1 MLDGFAWRPGDL
13 VQVYYREDADSP
25 PKKTCWFNA
34 RIETCKADGDYKIK
48 YLPSN
53 HFEDDV
59 AAERIVARDGDRDAA
74 EAAAF
79 EAMFPDDDADDA
91 DDDDAAA
98 ASPANTPP
106 PPARVA
112 PLPDPAMVGGGG
124 GGGSAAKRARV
135 PTNFFGRKGVAPQAA
150 ARLSSDDDGTD
161 TDSEDEWARAVDYE
175 ISDDSSG
182 GEEDYSGSTAGAGAA
197 TSPSPKKAK
206 KAKRDGKAKAAPKSP
221 SVFAD
226 AAAAAA
232 KAAQSRVGRRVRKF
246 WDEEPYMGTVTE
258 YDAASGLYM

>member
-48 YLPSN
+48 YLQSK

-79 EAMFPDDDADDA
+79 EAMFPDDDDDGADDDDA

-106 PPARVA
+106 PPAKVA

-135 PTNFFGRKGVAPQAA
+135 PTNFFGRKGVAPN
-150 ARLSSDDDGTD
+150 
-161 TDSEDEWARAVDYE
+161 VDYYE

-232 KAAQSRVGRRVRKF
+232 KAAQSRVGRRVRKY